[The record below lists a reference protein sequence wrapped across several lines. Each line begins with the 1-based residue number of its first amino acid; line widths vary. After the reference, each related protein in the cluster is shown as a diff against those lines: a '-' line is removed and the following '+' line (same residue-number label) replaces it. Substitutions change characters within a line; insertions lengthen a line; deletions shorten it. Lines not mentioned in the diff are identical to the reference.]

1 MTEAGVPAGLVRR
14 QFRWARH
21 RLKPFLF
28 NYWTVFLCERV
39 FPRTKALFLHLG
51 CGERRLADAV
61 NIDARNTM
69 AVDVVC
75 DITRL
80 PYKAGSVQR
89 IETYHVL
96 EHLPH
101 DRAVAA
107 LRHWHALLRP
117 GGRLIIE
124 CPDFDRAFSEYL
136 SGNQERLGN
145 IFGLQRFAGDFHLWG
160 WNARRLGA
168 LLAEIGFKQL
178 EEVLPQDYHAASEP
192 CLRLEAAKD
201 DGT

>member
-1 MTEAGVPAGLVRR
+1 MTEAGTPGGLVRR
-14 QFRWARH
+14 QLRRARQ
-21 RLKPFLF
+21 RLKPLLF
-28 NYWTVFLCERV
+28 NYWTVFVRERA
-39 FPRTKALFLHLG
+39 FPRTDALTLHLG

-61 NIDARNTM
+61 NIDLRNTV

-80 PYKAGSVQR
+80 PYRAGSVQR

-96 EHLPH
+96 EHLPR
-101 DRAVAA
+101 DRAVTA
-107 LRHWHALLRP
+107 LVHWHALLRP

-124 CPDFDRAFSEYL
+124 CPDFDRAVAEYL
-136 SGNQERLGN
+136 SGNHERLGN

-160 WNARRLGA
+160 WNALRLRT
-168 LLAEIGFKQL
+168 LLAETGFGNV
-178 EEVLPQDYHAASEP
+178 EESIPQDYHAASEP

-201 DGT
+201 DAT